1 MDIMDNVRVSLE
13 QNLELSQG
21 VKANIYELSLIFHEK
36 LPNINLENYSKRLE
50 TLKIIRLSKFIKPG
64 VVSMYDCRKN
74 IIYLNSSEVE
84 KGYDMKHV
92 LMYELINVISSNDQ
106 YTGFNIDDKYKVLN
120 IGYTEILANFLV
132 GNDSEVS
139 LYAQEAAT
147 VNMMSVLIGIDTFYQ
162 AYFTNNFDILA
173 AKMIEMGA

>member
-1 MDIMDNVRVSLE
+1 MDIMNNVKVSLE

-21 VKANIYELSLIFHEK
+21 VKANIYELTLIFNDRF
-36 LPNINLENYSKRLE
+36 PTVGLERYCQKLE

-92 LMYELINVISSNDQ
+92 LMFELINVISSNDI
-106 YTGFNIDDKYKVLN
+106 YTGFNIDDRYKVLN
-120 IGYTEILANFLV
+120 VGYTEILANLLV
-132 GNDSEVS
+132 GNDSEIS
-139 LYAQEAAT
+139 LYNQEAAT
-147 VNMMSVLIGIDTFYQ
+147 VNMLSILIGIETFYE
-162 AYFTNNFDILA
+162 AYFTNNFDLLA
-173 AKMIEMGA
+173 AKMVEVGA